1 MKVLH
6 VVQGYAPA
14 VGGTE
19 WLIQR
24 VSEELVRQFDDD
36 VTVFTTN
43 CYGGD
48 AFYNPKLPRLPIG
61 EEMIN
66 GVRVRRFGV
75 RRSASLGLQA
85 VMRSMQRLGLG
96 SPEWLRTYAT
106 GPIVPGL
113 PRAIRQS
120 DAQLVA
126 ASSFPL
132 VHMFDALRAAHASGR
147 PCVLHG
153 GLHPEDRWGFDRQII
168 YRAMRQADHYIANTG
183 YEAGFAVQKGV
194 DAARV
199 TSIGVGVDADPFL
212 AVDAAEARAR
222 LGLGDEPV
230 IGFIGQI
237 VPHKGADT
245 LLQAMPRV
253 WQVFPRAR
261 VLIGGF
267 KRKFADRLEEIIQGY
282 PEADRAKVIRCYNF
296 ELEQKPWLF
305 AAVDVFAYPSALES
319 FGIAFLEAWGA
330 GKPVIG
336 CRRGAIPWVVDGGRD
351 GLLVEYGD
359 AAMLAQAVISL
370 LQNPSW
376 AQALGAAGRKK
387 TLENYTWPV
396 IARRFRQV
404 YAQAVLENE
413 VRHAHD

>member
-1 MKVLH
+1 MKILH

-24 VSEELVRQFDDD
+24 VSEELVRQFNDE
-36 VTVFTTN
+36 VTVLTTD

-48 AFYNPKLPRLPIG
+48 AFYNPKLPHIPAG

-75 RRSASLGLQA
+75 RRGVSMGLQA
-85 VMRSMQRLGLG
+85 FVRAYHKVGLA

-113 PRAIRQS
+113 PKAIRQS
-120 DAQLVA
+120 DSQVVA

-132 VHMFDALRAAHASGR
+132 VHMFDTLKAAHATAR

-153 GLHPEDRWGFDRQII
+153 GLHPEDKWGFDRQII
-168 YRAMRQADHYIANTG
+168 YRAMRQADQYIANTG
-183 YEAGFAVQKGV
+183 YEANYAVSQGV
-194 DAARV
+194 DPARV
-199 TSIGVGVDADPFL
+199 TSIGVGVDADQFL
-212 AVDAAEARAR
+212 SISPLEAKRR
-222 LGLGDEPV
+222 LGLEGVPV

-245 LLQAMPRV
+245 LLLAMPRV
-253 WQVFPRAR
+253 WEVFPEAR

-267 KRKFADRLEEIIQGY
+267 KRKFSERLEEIIQGY
-282 PEADRAKVIRCYNF
+282 SEAQRARVVRCYNF

-319 FGIAFLEAWGA
+319 FGIAFLEAWAA

-359 AAMLAQAVISL
+359 AVMLAQAIITL
-370 LQNPSW
+370 LKNPDW

-387 TLENYTWPV
+387 TLENYTWPT
-396 IARRFRQV
+396 IAQRFRQV
-404 YAQAVLENE
+404 YAAALSPAGDDVQ
-413 VRHAHD
+413 